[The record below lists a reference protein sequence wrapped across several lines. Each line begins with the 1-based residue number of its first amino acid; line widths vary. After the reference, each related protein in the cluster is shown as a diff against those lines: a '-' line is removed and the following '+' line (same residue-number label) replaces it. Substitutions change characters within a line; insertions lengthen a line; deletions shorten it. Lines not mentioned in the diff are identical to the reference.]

1 MATFIY
7 SGPPSGATLQLGVE
21 TQEVLFWPGGEVEL
35 PVDHP
40 YVKTM
45 MALGHLTLVKTSS
58 PSASGKTFTRQNG
71 NNQGGNADV
80 S

>member
-7 SGPPSGATLQLGVE
+7 SGSPSGATLQLGVE
-21 TQEVLFWPGGEVEL
+21 TQEVLFWPGGEVDL

-45 MALGHLTLVKTSS
+45 MALGYLTLVKTPS
-58 PSASGKTFTRQNG
+58 PSASGKTSARQNG
-71 NNQGGNADV
+71 SHQGGNADV